1 MENVFMDT
9 NPNDFVVLCHS
20 EKPCLL
26 AVRKENSAA
35 KITRYGKDMRRR
47 GVGYVSLHALHM
59 NKTDS
64 LLQHIPDVISI
75 VLGEGE
81 SDMKYTVTDLIATSA
96 ETLDVDISKI
106 SSCLCKSIEECE
118 KRCPRYHGCNTIAVA
133 NDMLVEMET
142 AANS

>member
-1 MENVFMDT
+1 M
-9 NPNDFVVLCHS
+9 
-20 EKPCLL
+20 
-26 AVRKENSAA
+26 
-35 KITRYGKDMRRR
+35 
-47 GVGYVSLHALHM
+47 GYASLPGLPM
-59 NKTDS
+59 NKTDC

-106 SSCLCKSIEECE
+106 SSCHCKSIEECE
-118 KRCPRYHGCNTIAVA
+118 KSCPRYHGCYTIAVA

>member
-20 EKPCLL
+20 EKPCFL

-106 SSCLCKSIEECE
+106 SSCHCKSIE
-118 KRCPRYHGCNTIAVA
+118 
-133 NDMLVEMET
+133 
-142 AANS
+142 